1 MPHLSA
7 GADLRRRPGR
17 HHHDEDAR
25 RGLRADAVALARFL
39 AREGRRVTIA
49 GRARVAAGTRAQA
62 GWGRRPRARGLDADP
77 GRYDEASST
86 SGHRRS
92 PRGSPAFVPADPSFA
107 VSATS
112 SSSVGRADHRGDGHR
127 REDDDGRV
135 LAYLLRREGVTVH
148 ASTSARAGN
157 LWPTREL
164 LPPPTD
170 GVVLMELTSSHL
182 CFTTRSPRVAV
193 ITCFWPDHLE
203 LHGTLAR
210 YRAAK
215 EAIVRRQ
222 GADDV
227 VVVNEGDAEPR
238 RSPIALRDAAS
249 ASPRPA
255 RWTRARSSTGRRS
268 SAGRRRPLVPHAAP
282 SRRPTS
288 AGAPRRRGDGVG
300 HRRAARDTPAGGT
313 PVPRRPRRSSGRTE
327 LIDDGMAATPA
338 KTASSLER
346 YGDGS
351 VVLVSGGELE
361 SAGLRVHSSREEQ
374 RLLEH
379 ACAEARRVARL
390 VVLFGPAAAHLAP
403 HFDPTRTLVAPTSRR
418 RSRSPRVTQRRKGA
432 RGLPDVPA
440 LARGEGADRPRA
452 RGARTNRE

>member
-1 MPHLSA
+1 MTRTLVEGFEP
-7 GADLRRRPGR
+7 
-17 HHHDEDAR
+17 
-25 RGLRADAVALARFL
+25 DAVALARFL

-49 GRARVAAGTRAQA
+49 GSGPASQLALALRQA
-62 GWGRRPRARGLDADP
+62 GVDVRAHADLDADP
-77 GRYDEASST
+77 GRYDEAFLDVWTPEVAPRVAGLRAGGSVLRCL
-86 SGHRRS
+86 GDLVLERS
-92 PRGSPAFVPADPSFA
+92 AVPTIGVTGTAGKTTTAAF
-107 VSATS
+107 
-112 SSSVGRADHRGDGHR
+112 
-127 REDDDGRV
+127 

-148 ASTSARAGN
+148 TSTSARAGN

-227 VVVNEGDAEPR
+227 VVVNEGDADAAAIAD
-238 RSPIALRDAAS
+238 RSPGRRFGFSTTGEVDAGAFVHGKEIVLRD
-249 ASPRPA
+249 
-255 RWTRARSSTGRRS
+255 
-268 SAGRRRPLVPHAAP
+268 
-282 SRRPTS
+282 
-288 AGAPRRRGDGVG
+288 
-300 HRRAARDTPAGGT
+300 PAGDRSFRMPPRLDGPRLQALLGAAATALATGALPGT
-313 PVPRRPRRSSGRTE
+313 LRPPEAPPFRGAHVGRLGRTE

-403 HFDPTRTLVAPTSRR
+403 HFDPTRTLVAPTVEEAIALASCHAEGAKVLVV
-418 RSRSPRVTQRRKGA
+418 SPMFPLSLEERERIA
-432 RGLPDVPA
+432 PA
-440 LARGEGADRPRA
+440 LEELERSGNSR
-452 RGARTNRE
+452 